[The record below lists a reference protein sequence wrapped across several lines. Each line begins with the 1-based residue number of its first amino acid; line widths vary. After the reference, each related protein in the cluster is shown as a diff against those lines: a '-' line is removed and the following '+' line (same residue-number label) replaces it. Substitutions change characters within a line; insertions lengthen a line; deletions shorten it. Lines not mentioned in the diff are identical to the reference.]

1 MKPVIL
7 FILLIF
13 TFNTSNKNTPKS
25 WGEGLAVVQ
34 YNADFNKSNSLKSL
48 QKLSD
53 ARISNAWID
62 KNPELK
68 TESRIKSVPTII
80 LYNDGEEV
88 RRWEAGIMMKLDITH
103 HEIQEYIDELTG
115 ANKF

>member
-1 MKPVIL
+1 MKSVVL
-7 FILLIF
+7 FILFSL
-13 TFNTSNKNTPKS
+13 TLYTSNTNTPKS
-25 WGEGLAVVQ
+25 WGKGLAVVQ
-34 YNADFNKSNSLKSL
+34 YNADFNKNNSVKNL
-48 QKLSD
+48 QRLSD
-53 ARISNAWID
+53 ARIFNAWID
-62 KNPELK
+62 KQPELK
-68 TESRIKSVPTII
+68 TENRIKSVPTII

>member
-7 FILLIF
+7 FILLSL
-13 TFNTSNKNTPKS
+13 TLHTSRSPKS
-25 WGEGLAVVQ
+25 WGKGLAVVQ
-34 YNADFNKSNSLKSL
+34 YNADFNKTNSVKNL
-48 QKLSD
+48 QRLSD
-53 ARISNAWID
+53 ARIFNAWID
-62 KNPELK
+62 KQPELK
-68 TESRIKSVPTII
+68 TENRIKSVPTII

>member
-1 MKPVIL
+1 MKSIVL
-7 FILLIF
+7 FILLSL
-13 TFNTSNKNTPKS
+13 TLHTSKPSKS
-25 WGEGLAVVQ
+25 CGKALAVDQ
-34 YNADFNKSNSLKSL
+34 YNADFNKNNSVKNL
-48 QKLSD
+48 QRLSD
-53 ARISNAWID
+53 ARIFNAWID
-62 KNPELK
+62 KQPDLK
-68 TESRIKSVPTII
+68 TEYRIKSVPTII